1 VIAVLA
7 WLKTLNPRV
16 WLFVGLFVLFAA
28 YTIGVFRAGGS
39 GPRAELAAF
48 KAEVA
53 AAGKAQQAQNE
64 RDARARE
71 AVIQQREAEHA
82 TTVANLTARYDALAG
97 ELRKPDPGRRTVPTL
112 AAAAPQLTCPDR
124 AADFARRMDE
134 LETEVARLIARGDQ
148 ALADL
153 ALCVSSWPN

>member
-16 WLFVGLFVLFAA
+16 WLCVGLFALFAA
-28 YTIGVFRAGGS
+28 YTGAVYRAGGS
-39 GPRAELAAF
+39 GPRAELGAF
-48 KAEVA
+48 KAEVT
-53 AAGKAQQAQNE
+53 AAGREAEE
-64 RDARARE
+64 RNKRDRRARE

-82 TTVANLTARYDALAG
+82 TTVANLTARYDDLAR
-97 ELRKPDPGRRTVPTL
+97 ELRNRDPAKRVVPTI
-112 AAAAPQLTCPDR
+112 AAAAPELTCPDR

-134 LETEVARLIARGDQ
+134 LETEVARLLARGDK

-153 ALCVSSWPN
+153 ALCVRAWPM